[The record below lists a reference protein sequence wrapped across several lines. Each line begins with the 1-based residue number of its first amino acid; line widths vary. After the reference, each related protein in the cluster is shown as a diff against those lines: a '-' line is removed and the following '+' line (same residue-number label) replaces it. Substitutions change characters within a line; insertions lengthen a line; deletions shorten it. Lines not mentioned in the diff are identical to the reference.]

1 MGAPVILGKQKMSAY
16 QSGLDPSK
24 ITIASFPGMS
34 MGYITKETN
43 KEDTSFGVKVLL
55 YEQLL
60 YPTWNFQKLSD
71 FSYPPNNY
79 HHLYKGLDTV

>member
-1 MGAPVILGKQKMSAY
+1 MEAPVILGKQKMSAC

-55 YEQLL
+55 YEQLP
-60 YPTWNFQKLSD
+60 YPT
-71 FSYPPNNY
+71 
-79 HHLYKGLDTV
+79 